1 LTILKSF
8 SLIFVS
14 LVFIGH
20 SFAVIDQG
28 SVAGLWLLDEGGGG
42 TVGDSSGNGND
53 GSIIGE
59 PGWTNGKFGKALE
72 FDGEDDMVDTPYV
85 SDDQSG
91 AFTIMAWIKPSIAIS
106 TQIVVAGRSNGG
118 PQLNIASEG
127 VAMTGFKMD
136 NGQFAHVRGKTV
148 FPEEEWTNIA
158 GTYDGSDIRVYV
170 NGVEE
175 GSLKPTNAPGLNAYT
190 FQIGAFD
197 ESLHGGGY
205 IGQFAP
211 AGIDEVAVFNVALS
225 EDEIKTIVAQG
236 LYMAVF
242 AVSPSGK
249 LAATWGSIRL

>member
-8 SLIFVS
+8 SL
-14 LVFIGH
+14 VFISLILIGQ
-20 SFAVIDQG
+20 SFAVMDED
-28 SVAGLWLLDEGGGG
+28 SVAGVWLLDEGGGG

-53 GSIIGE
+53 GSIISE
-59 PGWTNGKFGKALE
+59 PEWTDGKFGKALE

-85 SDDQSG
+85 SDDQSE

-118 PQLNIASEG
+118 TQLNIASGG

-136 NGQFAHVRGKTV
+136 NGQFAHVLGKAA
-148 FPEEEWTNIA
+148 FPAEEWTHIA

-175 GSLKPTNAPGLNAYT
+175 GSLKPTNAPGMNSYT

-211 AGIDEVAVFNVALS
+211 AAIDEVAVFNVALS
-225 EDEIKTIVAQG
+225 ESEIRTIMVQG
-236 LYMAVF
+236 FYLSLF
-242 AVSPSGK
+242 AVSPSGR